1 MKFHVPKM
9 SCGHC
14 TAAIQKGIMAKDPT
28 AEVTTEL
35 ETHHVLV
42 ASRLAQADVRQAILD
57 AGYEATVA

>member
-14 TAAIQKGIMAKDPT
+14 TAAIQKGIKAKDPT

-35 ETHHVLV
+35 ETRNVLV
-42 ASRLAQADVRQAILD
+42 TSRLAQADVQQAILD
-57 AGYEATVA
+57 AGYEATAA